1 MQLAKSFAA
10 RLPQSWQFEL
20 KRRHFARQ
28 IARGTFITD
37 EPEYALLDQLLRPL

>member
-1 MQLAKSFAA
+1 MRVGDRLA